1 MLIQRSFST
10 EMQPDLDSY
19 PVLKLA
25 QYFSGLTAH
34 QNVYSEICSILLN
47 VTNADLVAFGEKN
60 SGGIVH
66 LPYCFF
72 NNNRDPEFNYSSE
85 TIDSIIFKKESIND
99 EVKAAISETMES
111 GFLTTKI
118 IIEQVPLSMVF
129 LPLNHENK
137 ISTVMIIGYVMSN
150 HFDNKML
157 DILLAV
163 AGLAGATAARLAS
176 ESELKQHRR
185 HLEKLVAER
194 TNKLTSLNK
203 TLQLEIEQR
212 VGAEKALHLQRDNLI
227 NILEAMEDC
236 IYIVSPEYK
245 ISYMNPAFQKTFNCS
260 TAENITCYELLSKK
274 AKICSWCNLKE
285 VLAGNSIHREWHQT
299 VNKRTYDIIETPL
312 KGIDG
317 TSSMMAIFRDITDRT
332 RMEKKIHSQLV
343 FEKLVAE
350 LSSHFVSLHPE
361 QLDSGINYILELTG
375 NFFQADRSY
384 LFQFSADG
392 NTMSNTH
399 EWIREG
405 IISYLED
412 DQNQPVEKTPWW
424 AKLIR
429 AREHVYIA
437 DVSKLPPEAAAEKEV
452 FESQQIKSIL
462 CVPLVKEATLY
473 GFFGFDSVREK
484 KVWEDYQIAWL
495 KVIAEIVVNAL
506 IRHENDN
513 TIRHLSFHD
522 QLTGLYN
529 RHYFVN
535 ELQRLEGSRDYPI
548 TIISADL
555 DGLKLINDTLGHGKG
570 DHYLKNS
577 ASLLKENLRTSD
589 ILARVG
595 GDEFAL
601 ILPRTSQKTAE
612 MLVERIRRSIE
623 QHNENK
629 TVLPVSIS
637 IGLAVNESKALPLEE
652 TYNLADSLM
661 YKDKLKRSKE
671 AQSNIVKA
679 MLASLFEREDYYGG
693 NNELEQELCVRLG
706 QKAGLSEKQLADL
719 LLLAQ
724 VHDIGMVAVPE
735 GLLNRPE
742 SLSDLELE
750 NIRQHTERGYR
761 IALAS
766 PELAEIA
773 DLLLHHHEHW
783 NGSGYPLGL
792 QGKAIPVECRIL
804 AVVDTYNAMISG
816 RPNSKVLSHR
826 EALAEIKK
834 LAGIRFDPEVVNA
847 LSLYCSPIGE
857 E

>member
-1 MLIQRSFST
+1 
-10 EMQPDLDSY
+10 
-19 PVLKLA
+19 
-25 QYFSGLTAH
+25 
-34 QNVYSEICSILLN
+34 
-47 VTNADLVAFGEKN
+47 
-60 SGGIVH
+60 
-66 LPYCFF
+66 
-72 NNNRDPEFNYSSE
+72 
-85 TIDSIIFKKESIND
+85 
-99 EVKAAISETMES
+99 
-111 GFLTTKI
+111 
-118 IIEQVPLSMVF
+118 
-129 LPLNHENK
+129 
-137 ISTVMIIGYVMSN
+137 
-150 HFDNKML
+150 
-157 DILLAV
+157 
-163 AGLAGATAARLAS
+163 
-176 ESELKQHRR
+176 
-185 HLEKLVAER
+185 
-194 TNKLTSLNK
+194 
-203 TLQLEIEQR
+203 
-212 VGAEKALHLQRDNLI
+212 
-227 NILEAMEDC
+227 MEDC
-236 IYIVSPEYK
+236 IYIVSPEYS
-245 ISYMNPAFQKTFNCS
+245 ISYMNSAFQKAFNCS
-260 TAENITCYELLSKK
+260 ATENKACYELLSKK
-274 AKICSWCNLKE
+274 ENACSWCNLKQ
-285 VLAGNSIHREWHQT
+285 VLAGNSIRREWHQEL
-299 VNKRTYDIIETPL
+299 NNRTYEIIETPL
-312 KGIDG
+312 KGNDG
-317 TSSMMAIFRDITDRT
+317 LSSMLAIFRDITDRKI
-332 RMEKKIHSQLV
+332 MEQKIHSQLI

-350 LSSHFVSLHPE
+350 LSSHFVSLQPE
-361 QLDSGINYILELTG
+361 QIDSGINYILELTG

-405 IISYLED
+405 IISYIED

-437 DVSKLPPEAAAEKEV
+437 DVGKLPPEAAAEKEV

-462 CVPLVKEATLY
+462 CVPLVKEASLF

-484 KVWEDYQIAWL
+484 KEWEDYQIAWL

-529 RHYFVN
+529 RHYFAN
-535 ELQRLEGSRDYPI
+535 ELQRLEGSREHPI

-555 DGLKLINDTLGHGKG
+555 DGLKLINDTLGHRKG
-570 DHYLKNS
+570 DHYLKSS
-577 ASLLKENLRTSD
+577 ASLLKENLRASD

-601 ILPRTSQKTAE
+601 ILPRTNQKTAE
-612 MLVERIRRSIE
+612 MLIQRIRHSIE
-623 QHNENK
+623 QHNESK
-629 TVLPVSIS
+629 AVLPVSIS
-637 IGLAVNESKALPLEE
+637 IGLAVNENKALPLEE

-671 AQSNIVKA
+671 AQSSIVKA
-679 MLASLFEREDYYGG
+679 MLTSLFEREDYYGG
-693 NNELEQELCVRLG
+693 NNELEQE
-706 QKAGLSEKQLADL
+706 
-719 LLLAQ
+719 Q
-724 VHDIGMVAVPE
+724 VHDIGMVAVSE

-783 NGSGYPLGL
+783 DGGGYPLGL
-792 QGKAIPVECRIL
+792 QGKAIPIECRIL

-816 RPNSKVLSHR
+816 RPNSSALDHR
-826 EALAEIKK
+826 EALTEIKK
-834 LAGIRFDPEVVNA
+834 LAGTRFDPEVVNT
-847 LSLYCSPIGE
+847 LSLYCYPIGE